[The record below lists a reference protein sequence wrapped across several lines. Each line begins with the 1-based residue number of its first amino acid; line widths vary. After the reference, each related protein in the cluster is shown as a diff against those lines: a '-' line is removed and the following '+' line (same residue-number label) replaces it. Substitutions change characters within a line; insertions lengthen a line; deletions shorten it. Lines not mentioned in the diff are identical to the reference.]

1 MGSDMFRRILI
12 GAAAGAAGTT
22 ALNAATYVD
31 MACRARP
38 ASSTPEQLVDK
49 LAASLEIEVPGES
62 EARENRLSG
71 LGALAGIATGVGVG
85 AAYGALDVLHLRPP
99 GPFGAIA
106 AAAGAMIGSDVPMAK
121 YGVSDP
127 TTWSGTDWLSDAI
140 PHLIYG
146 AVVAMTYAAA
156 TRR

>member
-1 MGSDMFRRILI
+1 MLRRILI

-31 MACRARP
+31 MVWRARP

-49 LAASLEIEVPGES
+49 LAASFDIEVPGEGD
-62 EARENRLSG
+62 ERGHRLSG
-71 LGALAGIATGVGVG
+71 LGALAGITTGVGVG
-85 AAYGALDVLHLRPP
+85 MAYGALDTLHLRPP
-99 GPFGAIA
+99 GLLGAIT
-106 AAAGAMIGSDVPMAK
+106 AAAGAMIGSDVPIAK

-127 TTWSGTDWLSDAI
+127 TTWSASDWASDAI
-140 PHLIYG
+140 PHLAYG
-146 AVVAMTYAAA
+146 AVVAITYAAA